1 MCFGIVNVDPTIKE
15 QVMTG
20 MSVRWRPAVI
30 SLGTAL
36 VVLAGAGACA
46 KSEDSGTP
54 TATGG
59 NSAGAQVVQSAA
71 PGVPTCTLEQFGG
84 SKIDLKTAKVG
95 FSQSEKE
102 ANPFRIAETQSIKD
116 EAAKLGIPAANLQ
129 TTNANSQFNKQIS
142 DVEQMID
149 SGVQLLVIAPLN
161 SDGWDSVFAKA
172 SAKKVPIITVDRKI
186 NATPCKDYLTFIGSD
201 FAEQGKRAADEMAKA
216 MGNKGKVAILLG
228 AAGNNVTTLRTSGF
242 KDEIAKVAPDIK
254 IVFEQTGNFARED
267 GQKVTEQ
274 LLQSNPDINGIYGEN
289 DEMALGAI
297 TALKG
302 AGKKAGD
309 VKVVSI
315 DGTKGAVQAIVDGWA
330 SAVVESNPR
339 FGPLS
344 FATAQS
350 FFGGDPVGQDIII
363 QDRQYDESNA
373 KADLGSAY

>member
-1 MCFGIVNVDPTIKE
+1 
-15 QVMTG
+15 
-20 MSVRWRPAVI
+20 MSVTSSRWRPAAAT
-30 SLGTAL
+30 LGAAL
-36 VVLAGAGACA
+36 LLVSACA
-46 KSEDSGTP
+46 KSEDNGSSDAA
-54 TATGG
+54 TAPA
-59 NSAGAQVVQSAA
+59 SAAAQVAQSAA
-71 PGVPTCTLEQFGG
+71 PGSATCSIDQFGG

-102 ANPFRIAETQSIKD
+102 ANPFRIAETKSIKD
-116 EAAKLGIPAANLQ
+116 EAAAQGIADLKTANAA
-129 TTNANSQFNKQIS
+129 SQFNKQIS

-149 SGVQLLVIAPLN
+149 SGVQVLVIAPLN

-172 SAKKVPIITVDRKI
+172 SAKHIPIITIDRKI

-228 AAGNNVTTLRTSGF
+228 APGNNVTTLRTSGF
-242 KDEIAKVAPDIK
+242 KDEIAKVAPEIK
-254 IVFEQTGNFARED
+254 VVFEQTGNFARED

-315 DGTKGAVQAIVDGWA
+315 DGTKGAVEAIVAGWA
-330 SAVVESNPR
+330 SAVIESNPR
-339 FGPLS
+339 FGPLAFS
-344 FATAQS
+344 TAQKFLS
-350 FFGGDPVGQDIII
+350 GEPVSEDIII
-363 QDRQYDESNA
+363 QDSQYTKDNA
-373 KADLGSAY
+373 STDVSKAY

>member
-1 MCFGIVNVDPTIKE
+1 
-15 QVMTG
+15 MTG
-20 MSVRWRPAVI
+20 MSERWRPAVV

-54 TATGG
+54 TASGG

-71 PGVPTCTLEQFGG
+71 PGVPTCTLAQFGG

-116 EAAKLGIPAANLQ
+116 EAAKLGIPTANLQ

-149 SGVQLLVIAPLN
+149 SGVQLLIIAPLN

-172 SAKKVPIITVDRKI
+172 SAKKIPIITIDRKI
-186 NATPCKDYLTFIGSD
+186 NASPCKDYLTFIGSN
-201 FAEQGKRAADEMAKA
+201 FEEQGKRAADKMAAA
-216 MGNKGKVAILLG
+216 MGNKGSVAILLG
-228 AAGNNVTTLRTSGF
+228 SPGNNVTTLRTKGF
-242 KDEIAKVAPDIK
+242 KDQIAKAAPDIK
-254 IVFEQTGNFARED
+254 IVFEQTGQFSREE

-274 LLQSNPDINGIYGEN
+274 LLQSNSDINGVYAEN
-289 DEMALGAI
+289 DEMGLGAEV
-297 TALKG
+297 ALKG

-309 VKVVSI
+309 VKIVSI
-315 DGTKGAVQAIVDGWA
+315 DGTKGAVQGIIDGWF
-330 SAVVESNPR
+330 SAVIESNPR
-339 FGPLS
+339 FGPLA
-344 FATAQS
+344 FETATKFSNGEPIPA
-350 FFGGDPVGQDIII
+350 DIII
-363 QDRQYDESNA
+363 SDREYDESNA
-373 KADLGSAY
+373 KADIASAY

>member
-1 MCFGIVNVDPTIKE
+1 MHV
-15 QVMTG
+15 
-20 MSVRWRPAVI
+20 SHARWRPAAATLAALLLI
-30 SLGTAL
+30 S
-36 VVLAGAGACA
+36 ACA
-46 KSEDSGTP
+46 KSEDDTTAGSSGTP
-54 TATGG
+54 A
-59 NSAGAQVVQSAA
+59 SAGAQVVQSAA
-71 PGVPTCTLEQFGG
+71 PGGATCTLDQYGG
-84 SKIDLKTAKVG
+84 TKIDLKTAKVG

-116 EAAKLGIPAANLQ
+116 EAAKLGITQLT
-129 TTNANSQFNKQIS
+129 TTNANSQFNKQIT

-172 SAKKVPIITVDRKI
+172 SAKKVPIVTIDRKI

-216 MGNKGKVAILLG
+216 LSNKGKVAILLG
-228 AAGNNVTTLRTSGF
+228 SPGNNVTTLRTSGF
-242 KDEIAKVAPDIK
+242 KDQIAKIAPDIE

-302 AGKKAGD
+302 AGKKAGE

-339 FGPLS
+339 FGPLA
-344 FATAQS
+344 FATAQK
-350 FFGGDPVGQDIII
+350 FFSGEPVGQDVIIS
-363 QDRQYDESNA
+363 DRQYGTDNA
-373 KADLGSAY
+373 KSDLGSAY

>member
-1 MCFGIVNVDPTIKE
+1 
-15 QVMTG
+15 
-20 MSVRWRPAVI
+20 MSAIPVRWRPVAA
-30 SLGTAL
+30 SLGAAL
-36 VVLAGAGACA
+36 LLVSACA
-46 KSEDSGTP
+46 KSEDDGAGTAAAP
-54 TATGG
+54 A
-59 NSAGAQVVQSAA
+59 SAGAQVVQSAD
-71 PGVPTCTLEQFGG
+71 PGSATCTLEQYGG
-84 SKIDLKTAKVG
+84 TKIDLKTAKVG

-116 EAAKLGIPAANLQ
+116 EAAKLGITNL
-129 TTNANSQFNKQIS
+129 TTANANSQFNKQIS

-172 SAKKVPIITVDRKI
+172 SAKKVPIITIDRKI

-201 FAEQGKRAADEMAKA
+201 FAKQGERAADEMAKA

-228 AAGNNVTTLRTSGF
+228 SPGNNVTTLRTSGF
-242 KDEIAKVAPDIK
+242 KEQMAKIAPEIQ
-254 IVFEQTGNFARED
+254 IVFEQTGNFAREE

-330 SAVVESNPR
+330 SAVIESNPR
-339 FGPLS
+339 FGPLA
-344 FATAQS
+344 FATAQK
-350 FFGGDPVGQDIII
+350 FYAGEEIPENVIIA
-363 QDRQYDESNA
+363 DRAYDESNA
-373 KADLGSAY
+373 KASLGGAF

>member
-1 MCFGIVNVDPTIKE
+1 
-15 QVMTG
+15 MTTYRG
-20 MSVRWRPAVI
+20 LLRPAAVT
-30 SLGTAL
+30 LGTAL
-36 VVLAGAGACA
+36 LMLSACA
-46 KSEDSGTP
+46 KSEDNSSNTP
-54 TATGG
+54 AAPA
-59 NSAGAQVVQSAA
+59 SAAAQVVQSAA
-71 PGVPTCTLEQFGG
+71 PGAATCTISQYGG
-84 SKIDLKTAKVG
+84 TKVDLKTAKVG

-116 EAAKLGIPAANLQ
+116 EAAKLGIANL
-129 TTNANSQFNKQIS
+129 TTSNANSQFNKQIS

-149 SGVQLLVIAPLN
+149 SGVQLLIIAPLN

-172 SAKKVPIITVDRKI
+172 SAKKIPIVTIDRKI
-186 NATPCKDYLTFIGSD
+186 NATACKDYLTFIGSD

-228 AAGNNVTTLRTSGF
+228 APGNNVTTLRTSGF

-315 DGTKGAVQAIVDGWA
+315 DGTKGAVQAIADGWA
-330 SAVVESNPR
+330 SAVIESNPR

-344 FATAQS
+344 FATATS

-373 KADLGSAY
+373 KADLASAY

>member
-1 MCFGIVNVDPTIKE
+1 
-15 QVMTG
+15 
-20 MSVRWRPAVI
+20 MSATPGHWRPAAAT
-30 SLGTAL
+30 LGAAL
-36 VVLAGAGACA
+36 LLVSACA
-46 KSEDSGTP
+46 KSEDSG
-54 TATGG
+54 AGSGG
-59 NSAGAQVVQSAA
+59 APASAAAQVVQSAA
-71 PGVPTCTLEQFGG
+71 PGGPTCTLQQYGG
-84 SKIDLKTAKVG
+84 TKIDLKTAKVG

-116 EAAKLGIPAANLQ
+116 EAAKLGITNL
-129 TTNANSQFNKQIS
+129 TSTNANSQFNKQIS

-172 SAKKVPIITVDRKI
+172 SAKKVPIITIDRKI

-216 MGNKGKVAILLG
+216 LGNKGTVAILLG
-228 AAGNNVTTLRTSGF
+228 APGNNVTTLRTSGF

-267 GQKVTEQ
+267 GQKVAEQ
-274 LLQSNPDINGIYGEN
+274 LLQSNSDIKGIYAEN

-297 TALKG
+297 VALKG

-309 VKVVSI
+309 VKVVTI
-315 DGTKGAVQAIVDGWA
+315 DGTKGAVQAVADGWA
-330 SAVVESNPR
+330 SAVIESNPR

-344 FATAQS
+344 FETATK
-350 FFGGDPVGQDIII
+350 FFNGEAIGQDIII
-363 QDRQYDESNA
+363 QDRQYDASNA
-373 KADLGSAY
+373 KTDISSAY

>member
-1 MCFGIVNVDPTIKE
+1 
-15 QVMTG
+15 
-20 MSVRWRPAVI
+20 MSVSHRSWRPAAAI
-30 SLGTAL
+30 LGAAL
-36 VVLAGAGACA
+36 LFVSACA
-46 KSEDSGTP
+46 KSEDSDTASSGTAP
-54 TATGG
+54 
-59 NSAGAQVVQSAA
+59 SAGAQVVQSASA
-71 PGVPTCTLEQFGG
+71 DAATCTLEQFGG
-84 SKIDLKTAKVG
+84 TKIDLKTAKVG

-116 EAAKLGIPAANLQ
+116 EAGKLGITQLT

-172 SAKKVPIITVDRKI
+172 SAKKIPIVTIDRKI

-228 AAGNNVTTLRTSGF
+228 APGNNVTTLRTSGF
-242 KDEIAKVAPDIK
+242 KDQIAKVAPDIQV
-254 IVFEQTGNFARED
+254 VFEQTGNFAREE

-330 SAVVESNPR
+330 SAVIESNPR
-339 FGPLS
+339 FGPLAFETATKF
-344 FATAQS
+344 FA
-350 FFGGDPVGQDIII
+350 GEPVGQDIII
-363 QDRQYDESNA
+363 QDRQYGTDNA
-373 KADLGSAY
+373 KADISAAY

>member
-1 MCFGIVNVDPTIKE
+1 MPHV
-15 QVMTG
+15 
-20 MSVRWRPAVI
+20 RPAAAILGAALLLI
-30 SLGTAL
+30 S
-36 VVLAGAGACA
+36 ACA
-46 KSEDSGTP
+46 KSEDNEP
-54 TATGG
+54 APAAAGG
-59 NSAGAQVVQSAA
+59 SAQVAQSAA
-71 PGVPTCTLEQFGG
+71 ADAATCTIDQYGG
-84 SKIDLKTAKVG
+84 SKVDLKTAKVG

-102 ANPFRIAETQSIKD
+102 ANPFRIAETDSIED
-116 EAAKLGIPAANLQ
+116 EAAKQGVVNLT

-172 SAKKVPIITVDRKI
+172 SAKHIPIITIDRKI
-186 NATPCKDYLTFIGSD
+186 NATPCQDYLSFIGSD
-201 FAEQGKRAADEMAKA
+201 FAEQGKRAATEMAKA
-216 MGNKGKVAILLG
+216 LGNKGKVAILLG
-228 AAGNNVTTLRTSGF
+228 APGNNVTTLRTSGF
-242 KDEIAKVAPDIK
+242 KDEIAKIAPDIQ

-330 SAVVESNPR
+330 SAVIESNPR
-339 FGPLS
+339 FGPLA
-344 FATAQS
+344 FETATKFLS
-350 FFGGDPVGQDIII
+350 GEPVGQDIII
-363 QDRQYDESNA
+363 QDRQYDASNA
-373 KADLGSAY
+373 TSDLSSAY